1 MGLAQTNAARKTP
14 ALPAFASQGRRAWRT
29 SQAHGK
35 QEKDAGTT
43 DFFAFP
49 DRYLVLCMLA
59 MGHDLR
65 I

>member
-14 ALPAFASQGRRAWRT
+14 SLATQGRRAWRT

-43 DFFAFP
+43 EFFASP
-49 DRYLVLCMLA
+49 DSGWGLT
-59 MGHDLR
+59 DQFDS
-65 I
+65 